1 MADRGRIFITRRIVD
16 LDEAL
21 QRHNLS
27 DEYAIEVWEGERAPD
42 QATLRQKVQGCL
54 GILTQLTDPIDAALM
69 DAAPTLRVISQ
80 CAVGVNN
87 IDLAAATQ
95 RGIAVGHTPGVLT
108 DATADMTFAL
118 LLAAARHVVAG
129 ADYVRAGKW
138 QGWSPTLFL
147 GKAVQGATLGIL
159 GYGRIG
165 QAVAMRAKGFA
176 MRILAHRPSPE
187 RAAQDGVI
195 AADFETLL
203 RESDFLSLHVPLR
216 ADTYH
221 LIGARELALM
231 KPDAVLINMARGE
244 VVDPQALYQALSAGR
259 LGMAALDVTEPEPIP
274 ADHPL
279 LSLPNCLIVP
289 HLGSATIETRRAMT
303 DLAVANLAA
312 GLRGAPLIHRANP

>member
-1 MADRGRIFITRRIVD
+1 MEIDGRIFVTRRIVG

-21 QRHNLS
+21 AQHGLAER
-27 DEYAIEVWEGERAPD
+27 YVIEVWEGESAPD
-42 QATLRQKVQGCL
+42 RQTLRQKLPECV
-54 GILTQLTDPIDAALM
+54 GILTQLTDPIDAELM
-69 DAAPTLRVISQ
+69 DCAPRLRVISQ
-80 CAVGVNN
+80 YAVGVNN

-129 ADYVRAGKW
+129 ADWVRAGKW

-147 GKAVQGATLGIL
+147 GKAVYGATLGIL

-165 QAVAMRAKGFA
+165 RAVARRAKGFA
-176 MRILAHRPSPE
+176 MRVLAHRVSAE
-187 RAAQDGVI
+187 EAAQDGVI

-216 ADTYH
+216 PETHH
-221 LIGARELALM
+221 LIDARALALM
-231 KPDAVLINMARGE
+231 KPDSVLINMARGE
-244 VVDPQALYQALSAGR
+244 VVDPQALYQALKAEQI
-259 LGMAALDVTEPEPIP
+259 GMAALDVTEPEPIP

-289 HLGSATIETRRAMT
+289 HLGSATLQTRRAMT
-303 DLAVANLAA
+303 ELAVANLAA
-312 GLRGAPLIHRANP
+312 GLRGEPLPHRANP

>member
-1 MADRGRIFITRRIVD
+1 MAEQGRLFITRRIIA

-21 QRHNLS
+21 AQHGLTEN
-27 DEYAIEVWEGERAPD
+27 YAIEVWEGESAPD
-42 QATLRQKVQGCL
+42 PETLRQKVRDCV
-54 GILTQLTDPIDAALM
+54 GILTQLTDPIDASLM
-69 DAAPTLRVISQ
+69 DAAPRLRVISQ

-129 ADYVRAGKW
+129 ADYVRNGKW

-147 GKAVQGATLGIL
+147 GKAVYGATLGIL

-165 QAVAMRAKGFA
+165 QAVAKRAKGFA
-176 MRILAHRPSPE
+176 MRILAHRVSPE
-187 RAAQDGVI
+187 QAAQDGVI

-216 ADTYH
+216 SENYH
-221 LIGARELALM
+221 LIGKREFALM
-231 KPDAVLINMARGE
+231 KRDAVLINMARGE
-244 VVDPQALYQALSAGR
+244 VVDPQALYQALSTGQI
-259 LGMAALDVTEPEPIP
+259 GMAALDVTEPEPIP

-289 HLGSATIETRRAMT
+289 HLGSATVETRRAMT

-312 GLRGAPLIHRANP
+312 GLRGAPLLHRANP

>member
-1 MADRGRIFITRRIVD
+1 MEIDGRIFVTRRIVG

-21 QRHNLS
+21 AQHGLAER
-27 DEYAIEVWEGERAPD
+27 YVIEVWEGESAPD
-42 QATLRQKVQGCL
+42 RQTLRQKLPECV
-54 GILTQLTDPIDAALM
+54 GILTQLTDLIDAELM
-69 DAAPTLRVISQ
+69 DCAPRLRVISQ
-80 CAVGVNN
+80 YAVGVNN

-129 ADYVRAGKW
+129 ADWVRAGKW

-147 GKAVQGATLGIL
+147 GKAVYGATLGIL

-165 QAVAMRAKGFA
+165 RAVARRAKGFA
-176 MRILAHRPSPE
+176 MRVLAHRVSAE
-187 RAAQDGVI
+187 EAAQDGVI

-216 ADTYH
+216 PETHH
-221 LIGARELALM
+221 LIDARALALM
-231 KPDAVLINMARGE
+231 KPDSVLINMARGE
-244 VVDPQALYQALSAGR
+244 VVDPQALYQALKAEQI
-259 LGMAALDVTEPEPIP
+259 GMAALDVTEPEPIP

-289 HLGSATIETRRAMT
+289 HLGSATLQTRRAMT
-303 DLAVANLAA
+303 ELAVANLAA
-312 GLRGAPLIHRANP
+312 GLRGEPLPHRANP